1 MHGIIPSVVTISHPV
16 SPAPAPSISRIPFQ
30 LYSHTPHSHLA
41 HSAVLPP
48 RVHLLPPTNMRGM
61 QALWLAAQS
70 GHLRTVKT
78 LLSLGASPLK
88 KSTEGVSP
96 FFVGEPISARPN
108 AYILP
113 VGSSPHASEG
123 VSGGRVM
130 CVCVCMCDDCSECFP
145 RFSDT
150 LSFHPFH
157 SSACEEGN
165 ADIVRENA

>member
-1 MHGIIPSVVTISHPV
+1 MHGTIPSVVTISHPV

-41 HSAVLPP
+41 HSTVLPP
-48 RVHLLPPTNMRGM
+48 RAHLLPPTNMRGM

-96 FFVGEPISARPN
+96 FFVGEPKTYPLVQTHTLWSH
-108 AYILP
+108 
-113 VGSSPHASEG
+113 SPTHAPRASL
-123 VSGGRVM
+123 VSCYM
-130 CVCVCMCDDCSECFP
+130 CAMCDDCSECFP